1 MKFTIISASIS
12 TLLAIV
18 LATIH
23 SVEGCGNKQDC
34 CAGPCDLE
42 GPSWGCDSMCA
53 CGCDNDNDNNARR
66 LADDGGFWYSQKVV
80 NCLDAYYDGKVVV
93 KENHIFFIAEP
104 QNKDLMCPALAID
117 YGYMEADHDIIAPHV
132 TILDESPP
140 DGLALDHSLTLGSLS
155 ETLSQMNL
163 SDYKLSME
171 EYNLFGNNCATFL
184 LDLCK
189 KIGLDYH
196 EPATNANIVNYI
208 GKSLATNQHFFN
220 KIKEA
225 YIEENTGIF
234 QQIKFSVWSYYVGDE
249 GMARALVKNNMDIVE

>member
-23 SVEGCGNKQDC
+23 SVEGCGNKEDC
-34 CAGPCDLE
+34 RCFDECDE
-42 GPSWGCDSMCA
+42 
-53 CGCDNDNDNNARR
+53 DNENARR
-66 LADDGGFWYSQKVV
+66 LLADDGGFWYSQKVV

-93 KENHIFFIAEP
+93 SKEGHIFFIAEP